1 MKDISK
7 DWSNLRNLFEVYT
20 PQHLRFIGPSKIM
33 AQRVCEEVRLLH
45 QKFICDW
52 KRPNIG
58 GDSLKVLTERLQ
70 RAQESCIYRWVWRKL
85 CAEEKGLGDISSN
98 LDPNNVIVEW
108 TESAKR
114 SLSNWGNAVRSI
126 QSLQIALFYAIHSH
140 RGSKRDDPGE
150 RIVGAPPPRCGQV
163 FAS

>member
-7 DWSNLRNLFEVYT
+7 DWPNLRNLFEVYT

-58 GDSLKVLTERLQ
+58 GDSLRVLTERLQ
-70 RAQESCIYRWVWRKL
+70 RAQESCIYRRVWRKL

-108 TESAKR
+108 IESAKR
-114 SLSNWGNAVRSI
+114 SLSNWWNAVRSI
-126 QSLQIALFYAIHSH
+126 
-140 RGSKRDDPGE
+140 
-150 RIVGAPPPRCGQV
+150 
-163 FAS
+163 